1 MKPFGLPQEDTSSQG
16 GNAWA
21 SRLLSRRASEGSGWM
36 ALSKGMTWIC
46 LFLVLCV
53 LLVLFWLGGRT
64 FWPRAVAFVPMR
76 SGSFCIG
83 EWHGSETMTI
93 GPHQLDLLSPAARQR
108 VERALSEREEYAC
121 RRDLFR
127 VGNRERLAS
136 SFRYINEAEML
147 ENPRYGLPELWYL
160 QRTRHGPAIGFPCSI
175 ERIVDEDAVDSCRM
189 YRRLHAMLKSS
200 TTDPGPA
207 VDSGEDRGAWMER
220 LQELIYRDFKGS
232 LDREMV
238 RRQREGWLFAEPQLV
253 DPSKAPF
260 SSRSFVDQGYSLS
273 MVLTDPIEMERA
285 WPALMREGQAY
296 RQSLQR
302 MLTELGQVDRTIRAL
317 RTQIGSNL
325 LSTSDR
331 AIAEEWDHVM
341 ETFAK
346 ERWEWKSQ
354 QEVVRWAKERT
365 ELRELRS
372 WLAQRQEALQDRLS
386 NLESKMQFE
395 RAQLQKDGAGTQEA
409 GTKDGSLWDRLL
421 SAVERRMELQE
432 ALQAMREKGNKT
444 RMALAIGQVNG
455 TNRDQGSESEQ
466 LEVFDRNLIAGSNY
480 RLVQQIRADR
490 THYRWTSSL
499 EGEPESTQWLE
510 TMVIPLQEVL
520 SSYRPNQLTLWERCA
535 IYSGG
540 WWEFLTQDPREANTE
555 GGVFPAI
562 WGTIVLTMAMSLLVI
577 PSV

>member
-1 MKPFGLPQEDTSSQG
+1 
-16 GNAWA
+16 
-21 SRLLSRRASEGSGWM
+21 
-36 ALSKGMTWIC
+36 
-46 LFLVLCV
+46 
-53 LLVLFWLGGRT
+53 
-64 FWPRAVAFVPMR
+64 
-76 SGSFCIG
+76 
-83 EWHGSETMTI
+83 
-93 GPHQLDLLSPAARQR
+93 
-108 VERALSEREEYAC
+108 
-121 RRDLFR
+121 
-127 VGNRERLAS
+127 
-136 SFRYINEAEML
+136 
-147 ENPRYGLPELWYL
+147 
-160 QRTRHGPAIGFPCSI
+160 
-175 ERIVDEDAVDSCRM
+175 
-189 YRRLHAMLKSS
+189 MLKSS

-432 ALQAMREKGNKT
+432 ALQAMREKGIKLEWHWPLVKS
-444 RMALAIGQVNG
+444 MARTGIKEARVNNSKYSIEISSPAQTIDWYSRFERIERTTDG
-455 TNRDQGSESEQ
+455 RALLKGNPSRRSGSKRWSFHFKRYS
-466 LEVFDRNLIAGSNY
+466 LLIARISSPFGNDAPSTVEVGGS
-480 RLVQQIRADR
+480 
-490 THYRWTSSL
+490 S
-499 EGEPESTQWLE
+499 
-510 TMVIPLQEVL
+510 
-520 SSYRPNQLTLWERCA
+520 
-535 IYSGG
+535 
-540 WWEFLTQDPREANTE
+540 
-555 GGVFPAI
+555 
-562 WGTIVLTMAMSLLVI
+562 
-577 PSV
+577 